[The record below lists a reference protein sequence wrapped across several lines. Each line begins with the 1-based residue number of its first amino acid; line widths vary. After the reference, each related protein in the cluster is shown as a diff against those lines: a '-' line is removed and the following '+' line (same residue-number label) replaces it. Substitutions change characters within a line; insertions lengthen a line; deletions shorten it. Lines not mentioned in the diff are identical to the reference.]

1 MNRDPSTNIPT
12 GPPVSEVLNHLSS
25 QQKEGPQ
32 NDPDN
37 TVSEKTADL
46 YLKLWSYFQSWCTTN
61 GVTDKPADPDNVVKY
76 MTERARHVKNA
87 TLNITS
93 AAIKFYHE
101 QDGLLSPTLYP
112 QVRAALRDLARK
124 YPYETQK
131 VTAIDDDTFALIK
144 AAAHHPK
151 DGESEE
157 YANRRA
163 TFDIAL
169 IALMRE
175 AKLSRGEAARSQ
187 WQHIHRLP
195 DGPYILEIPS
205 TKSNLNAQPE
215 FAFISLSTIQSLA
228 AMLQLRPGT
237 RPKPKPKDTIFRI
250 GEEQIANRIKAAAKH
265 AGLDT
270 RFGGHSPRAGTTM
283 DPKLRD
289 VSTADLISAG
299 RWSAE
304 NAPTVE
310 DRKIKVSTDAIMR
323 WYETNYPTA
332 EPDTI

>member
-1 MNRDPSTNIPT
+1 MNRTPSTNIPT
-12 GPPVSEVLNHLSS
+12 GPPVSEVLDHLSS
-25 QQKEGPQ
+25 QRKTEPQ
-32 NDPDN
+32 DNPNN
-37 TVSEKTADL
+37 TVSEKTAEL
-46 YLKLWSYFQSWCTTN
+46 YLKHWSHFQSWCAAN
-61 GVTDKPADPDNVVKY
+61 GMIDKPADPDTVVKY
-76 MTERARHVKNA
+76 MTERALQVKTVTLA
-87 TLNITS
+87 TIS

-101 QDGLLSPTLYP
+101 QDELLSPTLYP
-112 QVRAALRDLARK
+112 QVRATLRDIARK

-131 VTAIDDDTFALIK
+131 VTAIDDDTFDLIA

-157 YANRRA
+157 YAHRRA

-215 FAFISLSTIQSLA
+215 FAFIAPSTIQSLA
-228 AMLQLRPGT
+228 AMLQLRPGRQQT
-237 RPKPKPKDTIFRI
+237 PKPKDTIFRI
-250 GEEQIANRIKAAAKH
+250 GEHQIANRIKAAAKH
-265 AGLDT
+265 AGLNA

-304 NAPTVE
+304 NAPTVQ
-310 DRKIKVSTDAIMR
+310 DRKTKVSTDAIMR
-323 WYETNYPTA
+323 WYETNYPND
-332 EPDTI
+332 EPNIV

>member
-1 MNRDPSTNIPT
+1 MNINPSTDIPT
-12 GPPVSEVLNHLSS
+12 GPPVSEVLDHLG
-25 QQKEGPQ
+25 KAEPQ
-32 NDPDN
+32 DHPDKKI
-37 TVSEKTADL
+37 SEKTAEV
-46 YLKLWSYFQSWCTTN
+46 YLKHWSHFQSWCTAN
-61 GVTDKPADPDNVVKY
+61 DMIDKPAEPDNVVKY
-76 MTERARHVKNA
+76 MTERALQVKTVTLA
-87 TLNITS
+87 TTS
-93 AAIKFYHE
+93 AAIKFHHE

-124 YPYETQK
+124 YPYETKK

-151 DGESEE
+151 EKESEE

-175 AKLSRGEAARSQ
+175 AKLSSGEAARSQ

-228 AMLQLRPGT
+228 AMLQLQTDRRP
-237 RPKPKPKDTIFRI
+237 RKKPKDTIFRI
-250 GEEQIANRIKAAAKH
+250 AERQIANRIMEAAKH
-265 AGLDT
+265 AGLDA
-270 RFGGHSPRAGTTM
+270 RFRGHSPRAGTTM

-304 NAPTVE
+304 NAPTVQ

-332 EPDTI
+332 EPDIT

>member
-1 MNRDPSTNIPT
+1 MNRNPSTNIPT
-12 GPPVSEVLNHLSS
+12 GPPVSEVLGHLSS
-25 QQKEGPQ
+25 QRKAEPQ
-32 NDPDN
+32 DEPGN
-37 TVSEKTADL
+37 TVSDKTAAL
-46 YLKLWSYFQSWCTTN
+46 YLILWSNFQSWCDAN
-61 GVTDKPADPDNVVKY
+61 GMTDKPADPDTVVKY
-76 MTERARHVKNA
+76 MTERALLVKTV
-87 TLNITS
+87 TLTTTC

-131 VTAIDDDTFALIK
+131 VTPIDDDTFTIIAT
-144 AAAHHPK
+144 AAHYPK

-157 YANRRA
+157 YAERRA

-237 RPKPKPKDTIFRI
+237 QQTPKPKDTIFRI
-250 GEEQIANRIKAAAKH
+250 GERQIANRIQAAAKH
-265 AGLDT
+265 AGLDA

-283 DPKLRD
+283 DPKLRN

-304 NAPTVE
+304 NSPTVQ
-310 DRKIKVSTDAIMR
+310 DRKIKVSTDTIMR
-323 WYETNYPTA
+323 WYETNYPTD